1 MKTPHTCC
9 ARGTRVRVVLRN
21 GDVIVDRFVERTGKF
36 VVLAKHRI
44 RGGELKSFGI
54 YKGASR

>member
-54 YKGASR
+54 YKEARR